1 VSQALRISEAATLA
15 LHSMALLAA
24 RPGGLLATHEMAT
37 ELRVSEAHLSKVLQR
52 LSKAGLVAA
61 TRGPGGGFEL
71 AKEPGEIS
79 LLDVYETID
88 GPLGCDECLLGTP
101 TCRGEACMLGDL
113 IKSVNEQMR
122 TYLSTT
128 RLADVRNAYR
138 TQAQARVSAAGAALR

>member
-1 VSQALRISEAATLA
+1 MSQALRISEAASLG

-24 RPGGLLATHEMAT
+24 RTQRPLATHEMAK

-52 LSKAGLVAA
+52 LAKAGLVGA

-71 AKEPGEIS
+71 AKDPADVS
-79 LLDVYETID
+79 LLEVYETID

-101 TCRGEACMLGDL
+101 TCQGEACLLGDL

-122 TYLSTT
+122 TYLSSTH
-128 RLADVRNAYR
+128 LADITRAYR
-138 TQAQARVSAAGAALR
+138 AQAEGRPA